1 MVTRDNPRH
10 VAVIGAGLAGA
21 ACARALARAGLRV
34 TVLEQAGEP
43 ASGASGN
50 PIGILH
56 RLVSKD
62 YNLASQWIDLGLA
75 TTLRWVDALTPI
87 AQSSGIGVI
96 GTSCGVAQLTADASD
111 LVLWDPKG
119 AWIKPQRFVQA
130 CLADAQQFG
139 ASVRLNSGVRGV
151 SGDGTLIFQDGSS
164 EQFDAVVICT
174 AQTMDLLLP
183 KHGLSLN
190 AIRGT
195 VSRYVVPDQHALP
208 CVVCASGYATP
219 VIEGEMVVGASYERL
234 PLVPAKLSDTVSDTV
249 SDTAPRALD
258 TDSLGETDDMSN
270 LDRLRII
277 DRRLA
282 DICAHLPAQ
291 DRTSIRSATLDR
303 MPHVGRVLDTRVS
316 LAPSVSQ
323 LHQMPRNDRI
333 WVLGGLGSR
342 GLSSAALGAELI
354 AAQMMGTAL
363 PVPERLAHAVDPAR
377 FALRRHQRRK

>member
-75 TTLRWVDALTPI
+75 TTLRWIDALTPI
-87 AQSSGIGVI
+87 ARSSGIGVI

-130 CLADAQQFG
+130 CLADAQQHG
-139 ASVRLNSGVRGV
+139 ACLRVNSGVREI
-151 SGDGTLIFQDGSS
+151 SGDATLIFQDGAI
-164 EQFDAVVICT
+164 EQFDAVVVCT
-174 AQTMDLLLP
+174 AHAMDLLLP
-183 KHGLSLN
+183 NHGLSLN

-195 VSRYVVPDQHALP
+195 VSRYVVPDRYALP

-219 VIEGEMVVGASYERL
+219 IVDGEMVVGASFERL
-234 PLVPAKLSDTVSDTV
+234 SGANASV
-249 SDTAPRALD
+249 
-258 TDSLGETDDMSN
+258 DSGERDDMSN

-277 DRRLA
+277 DSRLA
-282 DICAHLPAQ
+282 DICERLTAV
-291 DRTSIRSATLDR
+291 DRTSVRSATLDR
-303 MPHVGRVLDTRVS
+303 MPHVGRVVDPTVPLT
-316 LAPSVSQ
+316 ASVSQ
-323 LHQMPRNDRI
+323 LHHMPRHDRL

-354 AAQMMGTAL
+354 AAQMMGKAL
-363 PVPERLAHAVDPAR
+363 PVPEHLARAVDPVR